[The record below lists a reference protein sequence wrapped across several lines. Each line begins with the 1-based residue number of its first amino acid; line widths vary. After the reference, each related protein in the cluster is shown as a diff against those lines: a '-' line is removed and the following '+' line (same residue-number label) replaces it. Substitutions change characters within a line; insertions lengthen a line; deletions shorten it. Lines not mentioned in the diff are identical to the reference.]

1 MVLGALVVE
10 VTVTS
15 SVVIVGVDRSELSV
29 DSVPAGRRNSTSIGV
44 LSSSLSVVVDAGKD
58 SSSSSSGITV
68 LVELMLIIPSGRFCR
83 KRAVVVLDGVV
94 VVLLSASS
102 VVDSITVLESTVHPH
117 IFRSK
122 LQSSGLTLAS
132 AGIAE
137 W

>member
-44 LSSSLSVVVDAGKD
+44 LSSSLSVVVDAGKG
-58 SSSSSSGITV
+58 SSPSSSGITV

-83 KRAVVVLDGVV
+83 KRAVVVVDGVV
-94 VVLLSASS
+94 VGLL
-102 VVDSITVLESTVHPH
+102 
-117 IFRSK
+117 
-122 LQSSGLTLAS
+122 
-132 AGIAE
+132 
-137 W
+137 